1 MKLESNVM
9 KFFVYY
15 YNDSNLGDDLFLDV
29 LVRRY
34 PQHQFYIQSDESS
47 PVLNESLLTANNL
60 YFTQKAFYYKNI
72 DEQSNLYDGVIMIG
86 GSLFQ
91 DLSYS
96 FYRGFIGRILFFR
109 QLQKLGKKVYVM
121 GSNLGPFKT
130 MFGKILLKNTLKYVN
145 YICVRDKYSFDL
157 LNQWKLGNKTGLAPD
172 IIFGYDY
179 QPRAQVASAKNIL
192 GISILNTKLNPEV
205 RDVYIHKMAEL
216 INAYLE
222 QDNTHQVRLFGFDGG
237 HENDGLIIDLVLNE
251 VLYKTRVTK
260 IEYNAKITIEEY
272 LELFLECGFMVAN
285 RFHSMVL
292 AAKYNI
298 PFYPIIY
305 SKKTSNV
312 LSDMKYPFDSIEYAN
327 IAQLDSQALIK
338 SIMTN
343 QRNFI
348 LPESYSH
355 EALNHFYGLD
365 NLK

>member
-1 MKLESNVM
+1 M

-29 LVRRY
+29 LIRRY
-34 PQHQFYIQSDESS
+34 PQHQFYIQESTHAK
-47 PVLNESLLTANNL
+47 VLNPSLVESKNL
-60 YFTQKAFYYKNI
+60 FVTK
-72 DEQSNLYDGVIMIG
+72 ETLSNKTFRNESNKYDGLILIG
-86 GSLFQ
+86 GSVFQ
-91 DLSYS
+91 DISYKL
-96 FYRGFIGRILFFR
+96 YRGYLGRYLTF
-109 QLQKLGKKVYVM
+109 LNLNKLGKKVYVM
-121 GSNLGPFKT
+121 GANLGPFNT
-130 MFGKILLKNTLKYVN
+130 LFGKYLIKQTLRYVN

-157 LNQWKLGNKTGLAPD
+157 LNQWSLGNKSELAPD

-179 QPRAQVASAKNIL
+179 KPQEQVASAKNIL

-205 RDVYIHKMAEL
+205 CSDYIAKMADL
-216 INAYLE
+216 VNQYLS
-222 QDNTHQVRLFGFDGG
+222 QSKNNQVRLFGFDGG

-251 VLYKTRVTK
+251 VLDKARVNK
-260 IEYNAKITIEEY
+260 VEYNAKITIEEY
-272 LELFLECGFMVAN
+272 LELFVECGFMVAN

-312 LSDMKYPFDSIEYAN
+312 LSDMNYPFDSIEYVN
-327 IAQLDSQALIK
+327 IAQLDNQALIK
-338 SIMTN
+338 SITNN

-348 LPESYSH
+348 LPELYSQQ
-355 EALNHFYGLD
+355 ALNHFYGLD

>member
-1 MKLESNVM
+1 M

-34 PQHQFYIQSDESS
+34 PQHQFYIYDNKTIL
-47 PVLNESLLTANNL
+47 LNSSLLRNDNL
-60 YFTQKAFYYKNI
+60 VCVNQILSNKTFDYEYFK
-72 DEQSNLYDGVIMIG
+72 YDGVILIG
-86 GSLFQ
+86 GSVFQ
-91 DLSYS
+91 DISYKL
-96 FYRGFIGRILFFR
+96 YRGYFGQYLTFKN
-109 QLQKLGKKVYVM
+109 LNKLGKKNYVM

-130 MFGKILLKNTLKYVN
+130 MFGKFLFKNTLKYVN

-179 QPRAQVASAKNIL
+179 QPKVQVASAKNIL

-205 RDVYIHKMAEL
+205 RDIYIHKMSEL

-251 VLYKTRVTK
+251 VLDKTRVTK

-272 LELFLECGFMVAN
+272 LELFLECGFMIAN

-348 LPESYSH
+348 LPESYSQQ
-355 EALNHFYGLD
+355 ALNHFYGLD
-365 NLK
+365 NLT